1 MSDDVFKKIQSSDA
15 GFQFVEHLEQRDRQR
30 WERNALKQTRVVDA
44 KLTSKVS
51 SVAIAR

>member
-30 WERNALKQTRVVDA
+30 GLKNMLRSSRPVTTKR
-44 KLTSKVS
+44 KLIPVRT
-51 SVAIAR
+51 A